1 MSQLPALDNTMGAT
15 LIGVIVAAALWGVAC
30 VQVYVYYSTYPK
42 DPWHLKTL
50 VAAVLISDTV
60 HQILI
65 SHSIYT
71 YLVTNFGNDVELG
84 NIVWS
89 ILVEVLFSGI
99 TGLLVQSFL
108 AFRVYKFSNR
118 NVYITGLV
126 ALLVI
131 GEFSKHP
138 AFIYQTSFEDDVGLQ
153 SPSCVSLSESIPHI
167 PMLTDLR
174 SDYTIKAFHI
184 KTYVALTALKG
195 PSMTINA
202 IGAAGDVLIALVL
215 CTMLQKSRTG
225 FKRSDTMITKLVILL
240 RPVQQRNLNYL
251 QILFSV
257 NTGLLT
263 SICAVASL
271 VSILAAPTTFIY
283 IAFFFN
289 MVYSNTLMA
298 TLNARRAIRTGGTS
312 DEVMSISL
320 NGARSAIA
328 MTPSAT
334 ASRNLAVRV
343 DTHRE
348 LTRDTVS
355 FNPKRVESIEE
366 MKVDVDADSGY
377 DLGDR

>member
-131 GEFSKHP
+131 GEFN
-138 AFIYQTSFEDDVGLQ
+138 
-153 SPSCVSLSESIPHI
+153 
-167 PMLTDLR
+167 
-174 SDYTIKAFHI
+174 YTIKAFHI

-225 FKRSDTMITKLVILL
+225 FKRSDTMITKL
-240 RPVQQRNLNYL
+240 
-251 QILFSV
+251 ILFSV